1 MSMWT
6 SCIPTAKGRAL
17 QAKAE
22 AGALLRIT
30 KMRLGSGETKTED
43 IETMTELK
51 QPVLDVPISSTSAK
65 DGICTVKGGMWTS
78 EVETGFYAREL
89 GLYAEDPDEGEIL
102 YMVSIDSAAD
112 FVPPASFKPS
122 YEVSYTMHIGFGSA
136 QNVSINVGSDSLV
149 DVDLL
154 QRGARILRRNTEYVP
169 GDVVY
174 DLSLPTSYILHCDVG
189 GITAKGII
197 DFGKA
202 VPGMVYA
209 DGTVRWEVRRICTS
223 INGMDEVERLG
234 AEVKRLQKMCSMMM
248 KLTQAGDILGT
259 AYALE
264 APMER
269 TAWIKPETEPDG
281 RYSPHI
287 RIIAENGN
295 AMDNPMACIEYPGGK
310 RIKITS
316 EWESLDNSD
325 KVMACSPF
333 KIITNDGIIL
343 LNTTAQIVDEKG
355 KKKLYSTN
363 GVIESI
369 IPAEE
374 TSISKADIDSI
385 FNT

>member
-30 KMRLGSGETKTED
+30 KMRLGSGETKAED

-78 EVETGFYAREL
+78 EVATGFYAREL
-89 GLYAEDPDEGEIL
+89 GLYAQDPDEGEIL

-112 FVPPASFKPS
+112 FVPPASFKPA

-136 QNVSINVGSDSLV
+136 QNVSINVGSNSLV
-149 DVDLL
+149 DVELL
-154 QRGARILRRNTEYVP
+154 QRSARMLQRNTEYVQ
-169 GDVVY
+169 GDLVY
-174 DLSLPTSYILHCDVG
+174 DLSLPTSYILHCDRG
-189 GITAKGII
+189 GTTARGII

-202 VPGMVYA
+202 VPGMIYA

-223 INGMDEVERLG
+223 VNGMDEVERLG
-234 AEVKRLQKMCSMMM
+234 AEVKKLQKMCSMMM
-248 KLTQAGDILGT
+248 KLTKAGEILNT
-259 AYALE
+259 AYTLE
-264 APMER
+264 APTEK
-269 TAWIKPETEPDG
+269 TAWIRPEVEPEC

-287 RIIAENGN
+287 RIVAENGN
-295 AMDNPMACIEYPGGK
+295 IMDNPMACIEYPGGK
-310 RIKITS
+310 RLRITS
-316 EWESLDNSD
+316 EWESLEGKD
-325 KVMACSPF
+325 KVMACEPF
-333 KIITNDGIIL
+333 KIITEDGTIL

-355 KKKLYSTN
+355 RKKLYSTN

-369 IPAEE
+369 ISAEE
-374 TSISKADIDSI
+374 SSISKADIDNI
-385 FNT
+385 FT

>member
-30 KMRLGSGETKTED
+30 KMRLGSGETKAED

-78 EVETGFYAREL
+78 EVATGFYAREL
-89 GLYAEDPDEGEIL
+89 GLYAQDPDEGEIL

-112 FVPPASFKPS
+112 FVPPASFKPA

-149 DVDLL
+149 DVELL
-154 QRGARILRRNTEYVP
+154 QRSARMLQRNTEYVQ
-169 GDVVY
+169 GDLVY
-174 DLSLPTSYILHCDVG
+174 DLSLPTSYILHCDRG
-189 GITAKGII
+189 GTTAREII

-202 VPGMVYA
+202 VPGMIYA

-223 INGMDEVERLG
+223 VNGMDEVERLG
-234 AEVKRLQKMCSMMM
+234 AEVKKLQKMCSMMM
-248 KLTQAGDILGT
+248 KLTKAGEILNT
-259 AYALE
+259 AYTLE
-264 APMER
+264 APVEKI
-269 TAWIKPETEPDG
+269 AWIRPEVEPEC

-287 RIIAENGN
+287 RIVAENGN
-295 AMDNPMACIEYPGGK
+295 IMDNPMACIEYPGGK
-310 RIKITS
+310 RLRITS
-316 EWESLDNSD
+316 EWESLEGKD
-325 KVMACSPF
+325 KS
-333 KIITNDGIIL
+333 
-343 LNTTAQIVDEKG
+343 
-355 KKKLYSTN
+355 N
-363 GVIESI
+363 GLRAVQ
-369 IPAEE
+369 
-374 TSISKADIDSI
+374 DYH
-385 FNT
+385 